1 MIPDHNGVATF
12 RIGKRRWASWPLYAG
27 SRAPSQA
34 SRSSLLTLT
43 PVRTHTATHV
53 PFCITT
59 LRPRL
64 HRCST
69 RHQLFLAEI
78 STVAVYFPCA
88 FTTCLRPRGYPRRP
102 GRMEMG
108 LWCLPSLISPPFR
121 VRHLTYATSCRTN
134 GLQWKWLRTAIN
146 GNLGPDYL
154 HLSIPSG
161 PDYVPLRLLL
171 SSWDC
176 HQQRWDHITCDYPEP
191 PSSACLDARGS
202 TGISQERLGGVPV
215 SYISRPGAERVSLHL
230 KLPY

>member
-1 MIPDHNGVATF
+1 MPPDHNGVATF

-102 GRMEMG
+102 GRMAMG

-134 GLQWKWLRTAIN
+134 GLQSKRARPAISVFVSYKRSCDCLNGKWLFA
-146 GNLGPDYL
+146 
-154 HLSIPSG
+154 
-161 PDYVPLRLLL
+161 
-171 SSWDC
+171 
-176 HQQRWDHITCDYPEP
+176 
-191 PSSACLDARGS
+191 
-202 TGISQERLGGVPV
+202 
-215 SYISRPGAERVSLHL
+215 
-230 KLPY
+230 

>member
-1 MIPDHNGVATF
+1 MPPDHNGVATF

-69 RHQLFLAEI
+69 RTRHQLFLAEI
-78 STVAVYFPCA
+78 STVAVYCPCA

-134 GLQWKWLRTAIN
+134 GLQLKWLRTAIN
-146 GNLGPDYL
+146 GNGSSTANRGP
-154 HLSIPSG
+154 HTIVRSG
-161 PDYVPLRLLL
+161 
-171 SSWDC
+171 
-176 HQQRWDHITCDYPEP
+176 
-191 PSSACLDARGS
+191 A
-202 TGISQERLGGVPV
+202 
-215 SYISRPGAERVSLHL
+215 
-230 KLPY
+230 

>member
-1 MIPDHNGVATF
+1 MPPDHNGVATF
-12 RIGKRRWASWPLYAG
+12 RIGKGRWASWPLYAG

-59 LRPRL
+59 LRPSL
-64 HRCST
+64 HSCST

-121 VRHLTYATSCRTN
+121 VGHLTYATSCRTS
-134 GLQWKWLRTAIN
+134 GLCEFHDLMRLCERSIKYLRPFFTLKNATGDI
-146 GNLGPDYL
+146 
-154 HLSIPSG
+154 I
-161 PDYVPLRLLL
+161 
-171 SSWDC
+171 C
-176 HQQRWDHITCDYPEP
+176 CD
-191 PSSACLDARGS
+191 
-202 TGISQERLGGVPV
+202 
-215 SYISRPGAERVSLHL
+215 RVDF
-230 KLPY
+230 YTN

>member
-1 MIPDHNGVATF
+1 MPPDHNGVATF

-88 FTTCLRPRGYPRRP
+88 FTTCLRPRGYTRRP
-102 GRMEMG
+102 GHMEMG

-121 VRHLTYATSCRTN
+121 VRHLTYATSCRTSWLGKEMISLSPPPRRTVRTSHLVHGSSN
-134 GLQWKWLRTAIN
+134 LRT
-146 GNLGPDYL
+146 P
-154 HLSIPSG
+154 
-161 PDYVPLRLLL
+161 
-171 SSWDC
+171 
-176 HQQRWDHITCDYPEP
+176 
-191 PSSACLDARGS
+191 RGAL
-202 TGISQERLGGVPV
+202 IL
-215 SYISRPGAERVSLHL
+215 
-230 KLPY
+230 

>member
-1 MIPDHNGVATF
+1 MPPDHNGVATF

-59 LRPRL
+59 LPPRL

-121 VRHLTYATSCRTN
+121 VRHLTYATSCRTS
-134 GLQWKWLRTAIN
+134 GLQSKWVRRLSDRN
-146 GNLGPDYL
+146 GTILVAKKCPTPPL
-154 HLSIPSG
+154 HP
-161 PDYVPLRLLL
+161 RLLKNALVLCHVL
-171 SSWDC
+171 S
-176 HQQRWDHITCDYPEP
+176 
-191 PSSACLDARGS
+191 AVCLPKA
-202 TGISQERLGGVPV
+202 T
-215 SYISRPGAERVSLHL
+215 
-230 KLPY
+230 

>member
-1 MIPDHNGVATF
+1 MDSPGLSAAGLRFLAVLCPLWDWPALAIGLLECPDHNGVATF
-12 RIGKRRWASWPLYAG
+12 RIGKRRWARWPLYAG
-27 SRAPSQA
+27 SRTPSQA

-43 PVRTHTATHV
+43 PVGTPTATHV

-88 FTTCLRPRGYPRRP
+88 FTTCLRPRGHPRRP
-102 GRMEMG
+102 GHMEMG

-134 GLQWKWLRTAIN
+134 GLQSKRAATAISAFS
-146 GNLGPDYL
+146 GPHYL
-154 HLSIPSG
+154 HLSPTSG
-161 PDYVPLRLLL
+161 PHYMRLSLQ
-171 SSWDC
+171 SSSRDC
-176 HQQRWDHITCDYPEP
+176 N
-191 PSSACLDARGS
+191 PSPQDR
-202 TGISQERLGGVPV
+202 ISCN
-215 SYISRPGAERVSLHL
+215 
-230 KLPY
+230 

>member
-1 MIPDHNGVATF
+1 MAPDHNGVATF

-43 PVRTHTATHV
+43 PVRTHPATHV
-53 PFCITT
+53 PFCLTT

-64 HRCST
+64 HRCSP

-108 LWCLPSLISPPFR
+108 LWCWPSLISPPFR

-134 GLQWKWLRTAIN
+134 GLQLKRAGTAISAFS
-146 GNLGPDYL
+146 GPHSL
-154 HLSIPSG
+154 HLSPPSG
-161 PDYVPLRLLL
+161 PHSLRLGLQ
-171 SSWDC
+171 SSSRAC
-176 HQQRWDHITCDYPEP
+176 N
-191 PSSACLDARGS
+191 PSLQAR
-202 TGISQERLGGVPV
+202 I
-215 SYISRPGAERVSLHL
+215 ICN
-230 KLPY
+230 

>member
-1 MIPDHNGVATF
+1 MPPDHNGVATF
-12 RIGKRRWASWPLYAG
+12 RIGKGRWASWPLYAG

-53 PFCITT
+53 PFGLTT
-59 LRPRL
+59 LPPRL

-134 GLQWKWLRTAIN
+134 GLQSKRAGPAISAFLSPHYLR
-146 GNLGPDYL
+146 
-154 HLSIPSG
+154 LSPVSG
-161 PDYVPLRLLL
+161 PYYLQLRLQ
-171 SSWDC
+171 SSAWAC
-176 HQQRWDHITCDYPEP
+176 NPSRQDHINCN
-191 PSSACLDARGS
+191 
-202 TGISQERLGGVPV
+202 
-215 SYISRPGAERVSLHL
+215 
-230 KLPY
+230 

>member
-1 MIPDHNGVATF
+1 MPPDHNGVATF

-121 VRHLTYATSCRTN
+121 VGHLTYATSCRTS
-134 GLQWKWLRTAIN
+134 GLQTKE
-146 GNLGPDYL
+146 
-154 HLSIPSG
+154 
-161 PDYVPLRLLL
+161 LRLANKGCFGLAL
-171 SSWDC
+171 IANKKAVRPTLIANESTIIAKGL
-176 HQQRWDHITCDYPEP
+176 QTARQTHIHCE
-191 PSSACLDARGS
+191 
-202 TGISQERLGGVPV
+202 
-215 SYISRPGAERVSLHL
+215 
-230 KLPY
+230 

>member
-1 MIPDHNGVATF
+1 MPPDHDGVATF

-53 PFCITT
+53 PFCITP

-64 HRCST
+64 HSCST

-121 VRHLTYATSCRTN
+121 VRHLTYATSCRTS
-134 GLQWKWLRTAIN
+134 GLQTRPCVGQRSVRIREHLGQRSMRIGLPHARPWCR
-146 GNLGPDYL
+146 GN
-154 HLSIPSG
+154 PSREAG
-161 PDYVPLRLLL
+161 DSRACKARRWSLILAGFGRLAL
-171 SSWDC
+171 C
-176 HQQRWDHITCDYPEP
+176 H
-191 PSSACLDARGS
+191 A
-202 TGISQERLGGVPV
+202 
-215 SYISRPGAERVSLHL
+215 
-230 KLPY
+230 

>member
-1 MIPDHNGVATF
+1 MPPDHNGVATF

-134 GLQWKWLRTAIN
+134 GLQSKRAGTAISAF
-146 GNLGPDYL
+146 LGPHYL
-154 HLSIPSG
+154 PLSPYSR
-161 PDYVPLRLLL
+161 PQYLPLRLQ
-171 SSWDC
+171 SSVSDC
-176 HQQRWDHITCDYPEP
+176 NQRSQDHIIC
-191 PSSACLDARGS
+191 
-202 TGISQERLGGVPV
+202 
-215 SYISRPGAERVSLHL
+215 H
-230 KLPY
+230 

>member
-1 MIPDHNGVATF
+1 MPPDHNGVATF
-12 RIGKRRWASWPLYAG
+12 RIGKRRWARWPLSAG

-53 PFCITT
+53 PFCLTT

-64 HRCST
+64 HSCST
-69 RHQLFLAEI
+69 RHQLFLVEI

-121 VRHLTYATSCRTN
+121 VRHLTYATSCRTS
-134 GLQWKWLRTAIN
+134 GLQTVPRGLANTPVCRPAICAN
-146 GNLGPDYL
+146 TRALGPTL
-154 HLSIPSG
+154 HANGPTLMCKRLANRPVGQHAMRIGLPHARPWCRGNPSREAG
-161 PDYVPLRLLL
+161 DSRACKARRWSLILAGFGRLAL
-171 SSWDC
+171 C
-176 HQQRWDHITCDYPEP
+176 H
-191 PSSACLDARGS
+191 A
-202 TGISQERLGGVPV
+202 
-215 SYISRPGAERVSLHL
+215 
-230 KLPY
+230 

>member
-1 MIPDHNGVATF
+1 MPPDHNGVATF

-43 PVRTHTATHV
+43 PVRTHTATHG

-69 RHQLFLAEI
+69 RHQLFLAEM

-88 FTTCLRPRGYPRRP
+88 FTTRLRPRGYPRRP

-134 GLQWKWLRTAIN
+134 GLQSKWAGPAISAS
-146 GNLGPDYL
+146 LGPHSL
-154 HLSIPSG
+154 QLSSPPGLDSLQ
-161 PDYVPLRLLL
+161 LRLH
-171 SSWDC
+171 SST
-176 HQQRWDHITCDYPEP
+176 R
-191 PSSACLDARGS
+191 ACNPWR
-202 TGISQERLGGVPV
+202 Q
-215 SYISRPGAERVSLHL
+215 
-230 KLPY
+230 

>member
-1 MIPDHNGVATF
+1 MLPDHNGVAMF
-12 RIGKRRWASWPLYAG
+12 RIGKRRGARCPLYAG

-34 SRSSLLTLT
+34 SRSSPLTLT

-64 HRCST
+64 HRCSI

-88 FTTCLRPRGYPRRP
+88 VTTCLRPRGYPRRL

-121 VRHLTYATSCRTN
+121 VRHLPYATSCRT
-134 GLQWKWLRTAIN
+134 
-146 GNLGPDYL
+146 
-154 HLSIPSG
+154 SG
-161 PDYVPLRLLL
+161 PQ
-171 SSWDC
+171 SSGGWP
-176 HQQRWDHITCDYPEP
+176 TNTG
-191 PSSACLDARGS
+191 AR
-202 TGISQERLGGVPV
+202 
-215 SYISRPGAERVSLHL
+215 RPTRGL
-230 KLPY
+230 KPHMFAGPRHCYYGP